1 MNIRLVNDEYEG
13 IALIENK
20 DTLYNTLQI
29 ASSINEFII
38 DGSFY
43 KKSNDKINLDLDTEC
58 IEIFVEES

>member
-1 MNIRLVNDEYEG
+1 MNIRLVNDEYEE

-29 ASSINEFII
+29 ANSINEFII
-38 DGSFY
+38 DSFFY
-43 KKSNDKINLDLDTEC
+43 KKSNDNINLNLNAEC